1 MFDKHK
7 TLLFIVPLIHFSDE
21 RDCVAPA
28 QHSAEQW
35 NWIRLAFLL
44 SLDWDVGWRQQWA
57 WLVETGL
64 IKSLIFTVLISSRW
78 QWVNHDQ
85 ALPFLMCLWVRRCR
99 KDFTSV
105 SKSDLAPWFYQ
116 TNKSETEIENS
127 TLKAD
132 AHDKFWLL
140 FSVFRSLQILHHSV
154 LQAPSLSLMCFY
166 QGRELM

>member
-7 TLLFIVPLIHFSDE
+7 TLLFIVPVIHFSDE

-28 QHSAEQW
+28 QCTAMKLNQIGISEDRFFLAEM
-35 NWIRLAFLL
+35 L
-44 SLDWDVGWRQQWA
+44 SMDWAVGWRQQWV

-99 KDFTSV
+99 KDFTNV

-132 AHDKFWLL
+132 AYDMFWLFFL
-140 FSVFRSLQILHHSV
+140 FSDLCRFSITVYCKHDHFH
-154 LQAPSLSLMCFY
+154 
-166 QGRELM
+166 